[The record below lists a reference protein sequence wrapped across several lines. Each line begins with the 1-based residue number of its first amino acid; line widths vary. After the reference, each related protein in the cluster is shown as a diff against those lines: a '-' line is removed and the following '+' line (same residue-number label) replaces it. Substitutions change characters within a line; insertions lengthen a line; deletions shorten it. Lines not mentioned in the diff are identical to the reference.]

1 MTDGSRNFSSIIAE
15 AIDKVESAIYLLVAL
30 FLIIMAIASFFIVA
44 RDLSGLVSGHMT
56 IDTIYMSLNDLL
68 VILILVELI
77 QTVVVFIRSH
87 RLDIRLIIAAGLT
100 AMIRRVLVFGV
111 EHIPVEEM
119 AITAVLVVVLVAALY
134 LLSVRKPEQQ
144 QQQREKQ

>member
-1 MTDGSRNFSSIIAE
+1 MAVNDKKNFSSMITDMIG
-15 AIDKVESAIYLLVAL
+15 KVESGIYLMVAL
-30 FLIIMAIASFFIVA
+30 FLIVMAIASFIIVG
-44 RDLSGLVSGHMT
+44 RDLSGLVTGSMT

-87 RLDIRLIIAAGLT
+87 KLDIRLIIAAGLT
-100 AMIRRVLVFGV
+100 AMIRRILVFGV

-119 AITAVLVVVLVAALY
+119 VVTAVLVIVLVAALY
-134 LLSVRKPEQQ
+134 LMSGQKKEH
-144 QQQREKQ
+144 QRENP

>member
-1 MTDGSRNFSSIIAE
+1 MSAVSEKKDISGIVTDVIG
-15 AIDKVESAIYLLVAL
+15 KVESGIYLMVAL
-30 FLIIMAIASFFIVA
+30 FLILMAIASFFIVG
-44 RDLSGLVSGHMT
+44 RDMSGLVSGQMT

-87 RLDIRLIIAAGLT
+87 RLDLRLIIAAGLT

-119 AITAVLVVVLVAALY
+119 VITAVLVVVLVAALY
-134 LLSVRKPEQQ
+134 LLSVQKNEH
-144 QQQREKQ
+144 QREKQ

>member
-1 MTDGSRNFSSIIAE
+1 MSEKKDISSMITDVIS
-15 AIDKVESAIYLLVAL
+15 KVESGIYLMVAL
-30 FLIIMAIASFFIVA
+30 FLIIMALASFIIVG
-44 RDLSGLVSGHMT
+44 RDLSGLVSGSMT

-87 RLDIRLIIAAGLT
+87 KLDIRLIIAAGLT

-111 EHIPVEEM
+111 EHIPFEEM
-119 AITAVLVVVLVAALY
+119 VITAVLVIVLVAALY
-134 LLSVRKPEQQ
+134 LLSVQKKEH
-144 QQQREKQ
+144 QRENH

>member
-1 MTDGSRNFSSIIAE
+1 MTEKKNFSGIVTDVISS
-15 AIDKVESAIYLLVAL
+15 VESAIYLLVAI
-30 FLIIMAIASFFIVA
+30 FLIIMAIASFFIVG
-44 RDLSGLVSGHMT
+44 RDLSGLVSGGMT
-56 IDTIYMSLNDLL
+56 IDTIYKSLNDLL

-119 AITAVLVVVLVAALY
+119 AITAVLLIVLAGALY
-134 LLSVRKPEQQ
+134 LMSTRKQEN
-144 QQQREKQ
+144 QRDKQ

>member
-1 MTDGSRNFSSIIAE
+1 MSAVSEKKDFSGIVTDVIG
-15 AIDKVESAIYLLVAL
+15 KVESGIYLMVAL
-30 FLIIMAIASFFIVA
+30 FLILMAIASFFIVG
-44 RDLSGLVSGHMT
+44 RDMSGLVSGQMT

-87 RLDIRLIIAAGLT
+87 RLDLRLIIAAGLT

-119 AITAVLVVVLVAALY
+119 VITAVLVVVLVAALY
-134 LLSVRKPEQQ
+134 LLSVQKNEH
-144 QQQREKQ
+144 QREKQ

>member
-1 MTDGSRNFSSIIAE
+1 MSEKKDFSGIVTDVIG
-15 AIDKVESAIYLLVAL
+15 KVESGIYLMVAL
-30 FLIIMAIASFFIVA
+30 FLILMAIASFFIVG
-44 RDLSGLVSGHMT
+44 RDMSGLVSGQMT

-87 RLDIRLIIAAGLT
+87 RLDLRLIIAAGLT

-119 AITAVLVVVLVAALY
+119 VITAVLVVVLVAALY
-134 LLSVRKPEQQ
+134 LLSVQKNEH
-144 QQQREKQ
+144 QREKQ

>member
-1 MTDGSRNFSSIIAE
+1 MDFSGIVTDVIG
-15 AIDKVESAIYLLVAL
+15 KVESGIYLMVAL
-30 FLIIMAIASFFIVA
+30 FLILMAIASFFIVG
-44 RDLSGLVSGHMT
+44 RDMSGLVSGQMT

-87 RLDIRLIIAAGLT
+87 RLDLRLIIAAGLT

-119 AITAVLVVVLVAALY
+119 VITAVLVVVLVAALY
-134 LLSVRKPEQQ
+134 LLSVQKNEH
-144 QQQREKQ
+144 QREKQ

>member
-1 MTDGSRNFSSIIAE
+1 MSDGGKNFSSVIADL
-15 AIDKVESAIYLLVAL
+15 IGRVESAIYLLVAL
-30 FLIIMAIASFFIVA
+30 FLIIMAVASFFIVG
-44 RDLSGLVSGHMT
+44 RDLSGLVSGQMT

-134 LLSVRKPEQQ
+134 LLSIKKPDSQK
-144 QQQREKQ
+144 EKQ

>member
-1 MTDGSRNFSSIIAE
+1 MSSGSKGFSSVIAD
-15 AIDKVESAIYLLVAL
+15 AVDLVESAIYLLVAL

-44 RDLSGLVSGHMT
+44 RDLSGLITGSMS

-87 RLDIRLIIAAGLT
+87 RLDLRLIIAAGLT

-119 AITAVLVVVLVAALY
+119 AVTAVLLVVLVGALY
-134 LLSVRKPEQQ
+134 LLSSRKQET
-144 QQQREKQ
+144 QREKQ